1 MLLRGEVQDLPQSV
15 QSLAVSTE
23 KEIMLI
29 KEKNIIRKNVISNE
43 DIEGKVDF
51 EEDDIFDFVNID
63 SAEKNRRKTNTAII
77 DEFNNEIKTKEN
89 EQEYGTFACDNLHSA
104 PSFYQSAQRME
115 IVQIESKAST
125 EDNSICSPY
134 VMGGS
139 HQKFVNARDVQQEK
153 VRTWLD
159 REKERTARGSHMY
172 GLDNISIGD
181 ILEKRNR
188 DFIPEQFLSTLKHN
202 TNDASRYT
210 DSGTFT
216 GAGASPYP
224 MYPNPCIYP
233 YPSSSSLS
241 SSFFAL
247 PPPSAVVMST
257 TSAASMAAAPL
268 QQPEQWQDRE
278 TQLTETRHDSKGLT
292 SPQRNQNTIPTSA
305 TSPISYFPSSLDMS
319 AMGASTSGRIVGYNS
334 HIYTH
339 GVSWSEQ
346 QYALSDR
353 AIMAALARK
362 QADIEKYER
371 ANKDYCN
378 ISYSDIST
386 QRGGFT
392 MNTSRYDHPHS
403 YHPCQPAELVFDL
416 RESMVNLPKNQ
427 NVSIR
432 QNTPILESTAAP
444 SSSLAVKYGHQN
456 LDRRS
461 IPKSLVLSSSLY
473 FRSQIANF
481 GRTAVGCNSRLKL
494 ELCNSSTDEV
504 RTSVKIRTTPS
515 QEYMFITICYFIFPS
530 TSSFCS

>member
-1 MLLRGEVQDLPQSV
+1 MLFRS
-15 QSLAVSTE
+15 
-23 KEIMLI
+23 
-29 KEKNIIRKNVISNE
+29 
-43 DIEGKVDF
+43 
-51 EEDDIFDFVNID
+51 
-63 SAEKNRRKTNTAII
+63 
-77 DEFNNEIKTKEN
+77 
-89 EQEYGTFACDNLHSA
+89 
-104 PSFYQSAQRME
+104 
-115 IVQIESKAST
+115 
-125 EDNSICSPY
+125 
-134 VMGGS
+134 
-139 HQKFVNARDVQQEK
+139 
-153 VRTWLD
+153 
-159 REKERTARGSHMY
+159 
-172 GLDNISIGD
+172 
-181 ILEKRNR
+181 
-188 DFIPEQFLSTLKHN
+188 
-202 TNDASRYT
+202 
-210 DSGTFT
+210 
-216 GAGASPYP
+216 
-224 MYPNPCIYP
+224 
-233 YPSSSSLS
+233 
-241 SSFFAL
+241 
-247 PPPSAVVMST
+247 
-257 TSAASMAAAPL
+257 
-268 QQPEQWQDRE
+268 
-278 TQLTETRHDSKGLT
+278 
-292 SPQRNQNTIPTSA
+292 
-305 TSPISYFPSSLDMS
+305 
-319 AMGASTSGRIVGYNS
+319 
-334 HIYTH
+334 
-339 GVSWSEQ
+339 
-346 QYALSDR
+346 
-353 AIMAALARK
+353 RK

-427 NVSIR
+427 NVLIR